1 MKSFFTI
8 AKVNVGLIEAF
19 TVELVK
25 NLLAEWN
32 IFINMDQELV
42 WKQVKGKTV

>member
-25 NLLAEWN
+25 NLAEWN